1 MSDPSWIPSAVM
13 QTVGALYAIF
23 ITCFVLVLQNVN
35 KYQNVVIYNKKIGE
49 TFNNKLDLFDWAFKI
64 LTIWVVF
71 TELYN
76 GLSLYYISESD
87 FLKFPNL
94 LFVSYVTFAISVLY
108 IASFSYILIA
118 FMIES
123 RKGLAQS
130 TSNGFL
136 SKNQQNFV
144 LFIILISYVLILFA
158 FFIWQG
164 ANTGTVGAVVIA
176 SFLLIVLWGYLNRK
190 SQ

>member
-1 MSDPSWIPSAVM
+1 MSDPSWIPSAIM

-35 KYQNVVIYNKKIGE
+35 KYQNIVTFNKKIGE
-49 TFNNKLDLFDWAFKI
+49 TFNKRLDTFGWLFKV
-64 LTIWVVF
+64 LTIIVIF

-94 LFVSYVTFAISVLY
+94 LFISYLTFATSVLY
-108 IASFSYILIA
+108 IASFSYILIT

-130 TSNGFL
+130 TLNKFL
-136 SKNQQNFV
+136 STDQQNFV
-144 LFIILISYVLILFA
+144 LFIVFISYVLIILA
-158 FFIWQG
+158 FFIWKG
-164 ANTGTVGAVVIA
+164 IIIGIIGAVVFT
-176 SFLLIVLWGYLNRK
+176 SFVLYIIHRFI
-190 SQ
+190 